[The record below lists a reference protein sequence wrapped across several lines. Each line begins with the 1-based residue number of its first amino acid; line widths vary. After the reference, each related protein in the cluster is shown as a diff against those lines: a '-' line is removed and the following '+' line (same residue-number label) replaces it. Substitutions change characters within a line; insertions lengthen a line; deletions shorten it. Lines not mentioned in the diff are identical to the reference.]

1 MEHPLP
7 LQAIRPIALALIKNP
22 KNQFLYHQGTDTYTK
37 EKFYRP
43 LGGGIDFGETASA
56 CLKREMLEELNEQ
69 ITLQGYLQTLEN
81 IFTYENKAF
90 HEIVMIYKAEF
101 NNRAV
106 YEKNALIIHE
116 HDGRTATAVWRSV
129 EEIKNEGAHLYPPG
143 LEEIIKSLC

>member
-22 KNQFLYHQGTDTYTK
+22 DNQYLYHQGTDSFTK

-56 CLKREMLEELNEQ
+56 CLMREMVEELNEE

-81 IFTYENKAF
+81 IFTYENKAS
-90 HEIVMIYKAEF
+90 HEIVIIYKAEF
-101 NNRAV
+101 NNKAV
-106 YEKNALIIHE
+106 YEKSTLIIHE
-116 HDGRTATAVWRSV
+116 HNGTSTAVWRTL

-143 LEEIIKSLC
+143 LEEVIKSL